1 LNGFQLDV
9 GWSDSP
15 LGQAAV
21 VAGKKENIKTF
32 ILFFQKTRIFLQPKS
47 ILSENLNFNDFKL
60 FFFLHFLMFVPY
72 KVEIIL
78 LNLIVMKVYL
88 VRTVMT
94 VYFIRAVS
102 DLQAFV

>member
-1 LNGFQLDV
+1 M
-9 GWSDSP
+9 
-15 LGQAAV
+15 
-21 VAGKKENIKTF
+21 VAGKKEKKKTF
-32 ILFFQKTRIFLQPKS
+32 IFFLKNKNLDVSLRPKS

-72 KVEIIL
+72 KAEIIL

-94 VYFIRAVS
+94 VYFIRTA